1 MASISNLSVEER
13 DDIVQR
19 LKRIEGQARGI
30 QRMVD
35 DGRECGDILTQL
47 AAIRAA
53 VNSLNGELLEAYLL
67 RCMQNPDEFGSPEK
81 AVQQAVRALVRS

>member
-1 MASISNLSVEER
+1 MASISNLSPAER

-19 LKRIEGQARGI
+19 LKRIEGQARGV
-30 QRMVD
+30 QKMVD
-35 DGRECGDILTQL
+35 DGRDCGDILTQL
-47 AAIRAA
+47 ASIRAA

-67 RCMQNPDEFGSPEK
+67 RCIQSPETFGSPEK

>member
-1 MASISNLSVEER
+1 MASISNLSAAER

-19 LKRIEGQARGI
+19 LKRIEGQARGV
-30 QRMVD
+30 QKMVD

-47 AAIRAA
+47 ASIRAA

-67 RCMQNPDEFGSPEK
+67 RCMQNPEEFGSPEK

>member
-1 MASISNLSVEER
+1 MASISNLSDAER
-13 DDIVQR
+13 NDIIQR
-19 LKRIEGQARGI
+19 LKRIEGQARGV
-30 QRMVD
+30 QKMVD

-47 AAIRAA
+47 ASIRAA

-67 RCMQNPDEFGSPEK
+67 RCIEDPEQFGSPEK

>member
-1 MASISNLSVEER
+1 MASISNLSDAER
-13 DDIVQR
+13 DDIIQR
-19 LKRIEGQARGI
+19 LKRIEGQARGV
-30 QRMVD
+30 QKMVD

-47 AAIRAA
+47 ASIRAA

-67 RCMQNPDEFGSPEK
+67 RCIEDPEQFGSPEK

>member
-1 MASISNLSVEER
+1 MASISNLSDAER

-30 QRMVD
+30 QKMVD
-35 DGRECGDILTQL
+35 DGRDCGDILNQM

-67 RCMQNPDEFGSPEK
+67 RCMRNPDEFGSPEK
-81 AVQQAVRALVRS
+81 AIQQAVRALVRS